1 MTNIIFDAM
10 SNSLHLVKY
19 CLNFQSKLINT
30 LNMKRSYIFLLFFAA
45 FFLVVSCKKEKKEA
59 TDESTTTE
67 TEVLKEESEKKVAD
81 SGEKKVMVKLEP
93 KSGSEVDGNVIF
105 KQNGDV
111 VTMIAVMS
119 GLNEGTHAI
128 HLHETADCS
137 AADGT
142 STGGHW
148 NPLGQPHGK
157 FGDEKGYHKGDIG
170 NFEANADGNG
180 TITFITKEWC
190 IGCEDETKNILGKA
204 IIVHQGSD
212 DFQTQPTGAAGG
224 RISCGGIIE

>member
-1 MTNIIFDAM
+1 MHKTYILLLAI
-10 SNSLHLVKY
+10 SLA
-19 CLNFQSKLINT
+19 IT
-30 LNMKRSYIFLLFFAA
+30 M
-45 FFLVVSCKKEKKEA
+45 SCKDDKKEV
-59 TDESTTTE
+59 TDETPTPE
-67 TEVLKEESEKKVAD
+67 TEVKTTKQATPSEKSSTPSATTGD
-81 SGEKKVMVKLEP
+81 KKMMVKLAP
-93 KSGSEVDGNVIF
+93 KSNSNVEGNVIF
-105 KQNGDV
+105 KQDGDV

-119 GLNEGTHAI
+119 GLGEGPHAI

-137 AADGT
+137 SADGT

-157 FGDEKGYHKGDIG
+157 FGDAEGYHKGDIG

-190 IGCEDETKNILGKA
+190 IGCGDNTKDITGKA
-204 IIVHQGSD
+204 VIVHQGSD

-224 RISCGGIIE
+224 RISCGGIIQ